1 MSRVAVRGRRWQN
14 LLPLGVSGGRGA
26 EWFPICQSLPPPAS
40 IHYATFHAT
49 LYATVSKRTQAATTG
64 EKDSNFH
71 ADPRFPYVYAMAGK
85 SLQQE
90 LGKKKSFESPEKEAM
105 LNIARTSDQF
115 QNRFGKL
122 FREFGLT
129 GSQHNVLRILRGEG
143 RPMRCDE
150 IRRRMIQVVPAMT
163 GLLDRL
169 EKDGLV
175 TRTRCENDG
184 RVVHVDL
191 TTKARS
197 VLQKIDGPLTALYR
211 ECLGHLSKAELE
223 LLSSLLE
230 KARRSLRS

>member
-1 MSRVAVRGRRWQN
+1 MFLQVVRLGRFSTCRSMP
-14 LLPLGVSGGRGA
+14 PL
-26 EWFPICQSLPPPAS
+26 AS
-40 IHYATFHAT
+40 IWCTTFCT
-49 LYATVSKRTQAATTG
+49 TVQKRTLTAKTG

-71 ADPRFPYVYAMAGK
+71 TDPRFPYVHGMAVK
-85 SLQQE
+85 SLQHE
-90 LGKKKSFESPEKEAM
+90 LGKKKPFESPEKEAM

-115 QNRFGKL
+115 QNRFGKF

-175 TRTRCENDG
+175 TRTRCEHDG

-191 TTKARS
+191 TTKAKTM
-197 VLQKIDGPLTALYR
+197 LQKIDGPLTDLYR
-211 ECLGHLSKAELE
+211 ECLGHLSQDELE
-223 LLSSLLE
+223 QLSKLLE
-230 KARRSLRS
+230 KARKSLRS